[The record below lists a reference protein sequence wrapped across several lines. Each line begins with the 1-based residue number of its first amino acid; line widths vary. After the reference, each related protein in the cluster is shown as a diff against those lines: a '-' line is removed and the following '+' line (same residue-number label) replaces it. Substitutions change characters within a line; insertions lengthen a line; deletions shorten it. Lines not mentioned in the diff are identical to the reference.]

1 MTSDQQSGGPNQRVR
16 QLLLDPGTWA
26 GMALFA
32 AGYLIPMLAFP
43 DSASAVATTAM
54 SMTIAVLLANEVIP
68 DVQ

>member
-1 MTSDQQSGGPNQRVR
+1 
-16 QLLLDPGTWA
+16 
-26 GMALFA
+26 MALFA